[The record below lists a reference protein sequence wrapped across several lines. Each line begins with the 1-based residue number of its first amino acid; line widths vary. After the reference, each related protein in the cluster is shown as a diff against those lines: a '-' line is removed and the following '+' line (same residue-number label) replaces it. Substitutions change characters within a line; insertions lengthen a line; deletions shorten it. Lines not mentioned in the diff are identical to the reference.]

1 MADLRTVAVATS
13 MVFTLGFVC
22 FTQPGFAQQPDSSL
36 SGEALKKLSI
46 EQLMNLQVTSV
57 SKRPERLSQTAS
69 AIQVITQEDIRRSG
83 ASSLAEAL
91 RLATNLQVAQVDS
104 RQWAISARGFN
115 STTANKLLVLI
126 DGRTVYTP
134 LFSGVFWDVQEVP
147 LQDIDRIE
155 VISGPGATLWGAN
168 AVNGVINVITKDAK
182 DTQGLLLSGGG
193 GTEQHGF
200 GTVRYGA
207 ALGSRVRA
215 RIYGRGFDRDATM
228 RTNGQ
233 DAADDWYLGQ
243 GGFRI
248 DWEASSASR
257 ATLQGDVYDGRIS
270 QPSPGADIAVSGGNV
285 TAKWSRTISGKSSLA
300 GQLYYDRTHR
310 DIPGLFAEDLD
321 TYDVDLQ
328 HGTRLGARHDVV
340 WGLGY
345 RLINDRIV
353 NSSFLAFLPAHVA
366 RQWFTGFVQ
375 DEIALVPNRLH
386 VALGTKIEH
395 NDYTGF
401 EIQPS
406 GRVNW
411 RLSPSGTLWAAVS
424 RALRTPSRID
434 RELFA
439 RVSADSFLAGGP
451 GFHSEEELA
460 YELGYRHQQGS
471 LALSVATFY
480 SRYHGLRSLE
490 QVYVNPLAPDTVV
503 IGNGQDG
510 ESYGAELTADYRV
523 TDRWRLRAGY
533 TELRVHV
540 WPNPGSTDMS
550 RGATESQAP
559 DRQFFLLSSV
569 DLPAHLGLAAWFRA
583 IDDINN
589 QVVPAYAELNVTL
602 TWRPTSKVEC
612 SLVGQN
618 LLHSRHREFGAA
630 ASPTRR
636 DIQRGVYGAVAW
648 RF

>member
-1 MADLRTVAVATS
+1 M
-13 MVFTLGFVC
+13 
-22 FTQPGFAQQPDSSL
+22 
-36 SGEALKKLSI
+36 
-46 EQLMNLQVTSV
+46 
-57 SKRPERLSQTAS
+57 
-69 AIQVITQEDIRRSG
+69 
-83 ASSLAEAL
+83 
-91 RLATNLQVAQVDS
+91 
-104 RQWAISARGFN
+104 
-115 STTANKLLVLI
+115 
-126 DGRTVYTP
+126 
-134 LFSGVFWDVQEVP
+134 
-147 LQDIDRIE
+147 
-155 VISGPGATLWGAN
+155 
-168 AVNGVINVITKDAK
+168 
-182 DTQGLLLSGGG
+182 
-193 GTEQHGF
+193 
-200 GTVRYGA
+200 
-207 ALGSRVRA
+207 
-215 RIYGRGFDRDATM
+215 YGRGFDRDATM

-243 GGFRI
+243 GGFRM

-257 ATLQGDVYDGRIS
+257 ATLQGDLYDGRIS